1 MVFHNGASFF
11 QTKSQ
16 GKNSTGIQITWRY
29 KVEKVSLRIWS
40 VRVNEVGD
48 VNSSITQLFN
58 TCFHM
63 WFLCV
68 CEACGLTCRD
78 LWFLSHWVV
87 EGQVQ
92 PAVADL
98 QLQSLGLWVQ
108 LHRQQQ
114 PVWVPRP
121 ELEADRE
128 TPCGR
133 RCWRKRQEAAA
144 GAQKG
149 AGHQLGLRAW
159 EGHIALEDDKPQ
171 GHGFTRGFS
180 STLGQAGIT
189 ANTWWCFLK

>member
-1 MVFHNGASFF
+1 M
-11 QTKSQ
+11 
-16 GKNSTGIQITWRY
+16 
-29 KVEKVSLRIWS
+29 
-40 VRVNEVGD
+40 NEVRE

-63 WFLCV
+63 WFLCLY
-68 CEACGLTCRD
+68 EACGLTCRD

-159 EGHIALEDDKPQ
+159 EGHIALEDDKRKDTELLAASATCWDKLESWQ
-171 GHGFTRGFS
+171 IHGDASWSKGWYAQRG
-180 STLGQAGIT
+180 GRY
-189 ANTWWCFLK
+189 LKNHEQNCKFNLNL